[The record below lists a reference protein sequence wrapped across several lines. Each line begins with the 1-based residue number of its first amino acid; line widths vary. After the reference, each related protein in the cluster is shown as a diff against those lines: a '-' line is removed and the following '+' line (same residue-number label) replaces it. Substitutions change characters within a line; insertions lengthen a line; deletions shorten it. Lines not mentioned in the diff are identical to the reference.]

1 MSSADAKI
9 CPECGNAL
17 RMYGYSANTPVH
29 PTFVASSVTEMV
41 VAFVLLVVL
50 GTTFGEPGIYIAVA
64 VAVIA
69 IFLIFREPLDRAK
82 DENIARFGRYY
93 CEKCYNHFEGE
104 SLRQLTHDAKAK
116 DAI

>member
-1 MSSADAKI
+1 
-9 CPECGNAL
+9 
-17 RMYGYSANTPVH
+17 MYGFSANTPLH

-50 GTTFGEPGIYIAVA
+50 GTMFGEPGIYIAVA
-64 VAVIA
+64 VAAVA
-69 IFLIFREPLDRAK
+69 MFLIFRKPLHRAK

-93 CEKCYNHFEGE
+93 CEKCYNHFEGD
-104 SLRQLTHDAKAK
+104 SLRRLTHDAKSN